1 MTTTNEL
8 IRKPLDLHDY
18 PKYQLEKREALL
30 FPDQE
35 CEAVLEALFQKV
47 LNAMSGRTE
56 LPILR
61 VADGEFQF
69 LLGKNEWNLRK
80 PKIELFRNIIGTWY
94 RAIIGVTFEAKSR
107 TYSSG
112 RYTKEEHDLAA
123 TTYRECLHYIASNG
137 ILAIYT
143 IIKPNFYT
151 EQYLEKFF
159 RFLEASDATLTNKN
173 YVPFYFVYIILT
185 NPKYNEIYKRK
196 NIHLVSGF
204 DLTKKKNIE
213 SSLYALG
220 AASVTWTKIS
230 QTRSL
235 FDIIDR
241 SSIPTKSDIV
251 FVGGGVG
258 KTNIFNQ
265 LRGINCPIVDA
276 GYIFE
281 IWNDGSLAE
290 ERDYCSV
297 SK

>member
-1 MTTTNEL
+1 MTTMNKL
-8 IRKPLDLHDY
+8 IRKPFDLCDY
-18 PKYQLEKREALL
+18 PKYQSEKREALL

-35 CEAVLEALFQKV
+35 CEAVLEALFQSV
-47 LNAMSGRTE
+47 MNAMSERTE

-80 PKIELFRNIIGTWY
+80 PKIELFRNIIGSWY
-94 RAIIGVTFEAKSR
+94 RAIIGTTFEAKSR

-112 RYTKEEHDLAA
+112 RYTKDEHDLVAK
-123 TTYRECLHYIASNG
+123 TYRECLHYIASKG

-143 IIKPNFYT
+143 ITKPNFYT

-159 RFLEASDATLTNKN
+159 RFLDASDAKITNNN
-173 YVPFYFVYIILT
+173 YVPFYFVYILLT
-185 NPKYNEIYKRK
+185 NPKYNDIYKGK

-204 DLTKKKNIE
+204 DFKKKENIE
-213 SSLYALG
+213 KSLHALG
-220 AASVTWTKIS
+220 ATSVTWTQIS
-230 QTRSL
+230 QNRSL
-235 FDIIDR
+235 FDTIDP
-241 SSIPTKSDIV
+241 SSIPPKADIV

-281 IWNDGSLAE
+281 IWNDGGLAQ

-297 SK
+297 LK